1 MDSSGLLVAVV
12 TGYLL
17 VAIFK
22 PQFSE
27 QPPTPIYLS
36 QSPALH
42 QLQSTGFYYNINNSM
57 NTITNNV
64 HIIARIRP
72 LLNDEVEKDI
82 VVRTEGTAI
91 TIPNPKN
98 QRENFTFPFNAVH
111 DMESDQKQLFAE
123 GETTT
128 EVL

>member
-1 MDSSGLLVAVV
+1 
-12 TGYLL
+12 
-17 VAIFK
+17 
-22 PQFSE
+22 
-27 QPPTPIYLS
+27 
-36 QSPALH
+36 
-42 QLQSTGFYYNINNSM
+42 M
-57 NTITNNV
+57 NTTANNV

-82 VVRTEGTAI
+82 VVRAEGTAI

-123 GETTT
+123 GETII
-128 EVL
+128 EDLQ